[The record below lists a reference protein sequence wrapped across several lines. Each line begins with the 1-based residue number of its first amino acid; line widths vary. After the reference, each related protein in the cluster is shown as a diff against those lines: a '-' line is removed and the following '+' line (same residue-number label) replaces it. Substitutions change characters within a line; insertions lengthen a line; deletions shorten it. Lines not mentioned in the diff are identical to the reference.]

1 MRISRLYL
9 KIFLAFMMVLIISE
23 MIVFAFLHLSWS
35 QSPRVSHMERQL
47 ITVKSLA
54 ELELGTKHISTEH
67 EQKKLTP
74 LLQTLGQSLQAKIW
88 ITGPYGET
96 VASSDRQIPNMSDY
110 TKGETAKS
118 HEGVYV
124 YKKRNES
131 LKSVYGVYTA
141 KLPEGYPFTYHLF
154 HTFPKFNEEVW
165 FFRAQIILT
174 VFAAIFLI
182 PVARRMIRPI
192 KKMTETAAK
201 MGQGNLKQRVEV
213 KGKDEIAELAKAFN
227 HMAEGLEKMVKSSRE
242 LTANVS
248 HELRSPLAR
257 MRISLE
263 MLKEKIEI
271 HNTPDCDSF
280 VNGMQSE
287 ITHMD
292 ELIGRIIEF
301 SKLDMKKPPT
311 LNETADLKTLIEDLL
326 DQYEHSASHNKLSV
340 KAELEEIKLSRC
352 KRNGLRIILDNILGN
367 AFKYTEPEGT
377 VSVKMTSHA
386 DTARIEITNTHAP
399 LPEEDMD
406 EIFNPFHRLKGQD
419 IPGSGLGLA
428 AAQKITL
435 IHNGTIR
442 AENCDEGFRII
453 VELPLTLA

>member
-23 MIVFAFLHLSWS
+23 MIVFALIHLSWS

-54 ELELGTKHISTEH
+54 ELELGTKHISAEH
-67 EQKKLTP
+67 ERKVLTP
-74 LLQTLGQSLQAKIW
+74 LLQTLGRSLRAKIW

-96 VASSDRQIPNMSDY
+96 VASSEGQIPNISDY
-110 TKGETAKS
+110 IKGETAKS

-141 KLPEGYPFTYHLF
+141 QLPEGYPFTYHLF

-165 FFRAQIILT
+165 FLRAQIVLT

-182 PVARRMIRPI
+182 PVSRRMIRPI

-201 MGQGNLKQRVEV
+201 MGQGDLKQRVEV
-213 KGKDEIAELAKAFN
+213 KGKDEIAELAIAFN
-227 HMAEGLEKMVKSSRE
+227 RMAEGLEKMVKSSRE

-263 MLKEKIEI
+263 MLKEKIEE
-271 HNTPDCDSF
+271 HKTPGCAGF
-280 VNGMQSE
+280 VNGMQLE

-301 SKLDMKKPPT
+301 SKLDMQKPPS
-311 LNETADLKTLIEDLL
+311 LNETADLKGLVQDLL
-326 DQYEHSASHNKLSV
+326 EQYEHSASRNKITV
-340 KAELEEIKLSRC
+340 KTDLATVKLPSC
-352 KRNGLRIILDNILGN
+352 NRNGLHIVMDNILGN
-367 AFKYTEPEGT
+367 AFKYTDQEGII
-377 VSVKMTSHA
+377 SVKISKSDKNA
-386 DTARIEITNTHAP
+386 QIEVTNTHTP
-399 LPEEDMD
+399 LPEKDLE
-406 EIFNPFHRLKGQD
+406 EIFNPFHRLKGHET
-419 IPGSGLGLA
+419 PGSGLGLA
-428 AAQKITL
+428 AAQKIAK
-435 IHNGTIR
+435 IHGGKVW
-442 AENCDEGFRII
+442 AENCDAGFKII
-453 VELPLTLA
+453 VELPR